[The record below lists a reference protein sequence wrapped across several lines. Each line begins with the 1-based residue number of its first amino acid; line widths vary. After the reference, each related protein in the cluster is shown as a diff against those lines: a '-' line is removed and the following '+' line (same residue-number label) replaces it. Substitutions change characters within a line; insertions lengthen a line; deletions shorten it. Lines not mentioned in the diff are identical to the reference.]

1 MIQVQTELALLDEL
15 NKVFLAT
22 CQDPNPIAGI
32 SSGIAHGFQ
41 NPNQGELGRP
51 RKVGDFIQKEGASGR
66 LIKGASVDSIRT
78 LFIASPKKPVF
89 QTIRGDG
96 GAIEGNKRTV
106 FART

>member
-1 MIQVQTELALLDEL
+1 MIQVQTELSLLDEL

-22 CQDPNPIAGI
+22 SQDPNPIAGI

-51 RKVGDFIQKEGASGR
+51 RKVGDFIQKQSAPRR
-66 LIKGASVDSIRT
+66 LMKGAPMNSIRT

-96 GAIEGNKRTV
+96 GAIEGNKGPV